1 MRASVIAIA
10 TAIKWRFFIVL
21 LLRSSFYKTSAQ
33 PRAGRA
39 RPVGGWQLA
48 VGSCVERAVLTLPR
62 HKRQQTTGTSNLVKH
77 SPRNPAPTANRQP
90 PTQPVIMP
98 RMLFRRL
105 VLFCSL
111 ALASAASGQQKVI
124 VLGFDGV
131 DARYTEQWMN
141 EGKLPNLA
149 RLRQTGT
156 FRPLTPTTPA
166 QTPVSWSTF
175 STGIDPGR
183 TGIFDFLRR
192 DPKTYLP
199 VFAAFDET
207 TEPLLLGKRNPIA
220 FAAAVLILFALLCGA
235 SAALGRRKLAMV
247 LIACGILLAPA
258 VFFAVQK
265 YVPEALPGVI
275 NRRQGIPF
283 WEAAANKGKKAT
295 IVHVPVTFPATDFHE
310 GHMLSGL
317 GVPDVSGR
325 VGKPFYF
332 TSELDFQRGGSNE
345 FSIDVVQLEDN
356 RGVIQTQIQ
365 GPPNKLFGNPPY
377 ISIPMTITV
386 AEDRN
391 SIQIEVSE
399 QKLTLKAGEWTGWVN
414 FVFPFNPLIK
424 VKGISRFHLLSVQP
438 EVKLYLSPINF
449 DPRSLPP
456 GFKVSS
462 PSDWAPQLAKEHG
475 PYKTLG
481 WQIDTWA
488 ISEGF
493 ATEKIFWDDM
503 EWTVAQSRK
512 MFEALLQRDDDL
524 IVQCFEFPD
533 RVGHVFWRIVDP
545 KHPAYDA
552 KLAAQWGDALLRS
565 YQLMDEIV
573 GDAMKAAERK
583 NALLLIAS
591 DHGFASFRKHVHY
604 NTWLVLNGYMTL
616 KTGVQVKDR
625 NLEMLFDQGQFW
637 ENVDWSKT
645 RAYAMGLG
653 EVYVNL
659 KGRESQGVVNPGP
672 EYDALKKELQQ
683 KLVAMVDPETGER
696 PVRRVVTREQAYR
709 QFDPN
714 MIPDLFVMNNDGYRV
729 SWQTSLGGVPKQVFE
744 PNKAVWSGDH
754 CSVDPEIVKGIFF
767 TNRKLTTTR
776 APYIADVY
784 PTVLGALGVAAPY
797 TLDGVELR

>member
-1 MRASVIAIA
+1 
-10 TAIKWRFFIVL
+10 
-21 LLRSSFYKTSAQ
+21 
-33 PRAGRA
+33 
-39 RPVGGWQLA
+39 
-48 VGSCVERAVLTLPR
+48 
-62 HKRQQTTGTSNLVKH
+62 
-77 SPRNPAPTANRQP
+77 
-90 PTQPVIMP
+90 MP
-98 RMLFRRL
+98 RMLLRRL
-105 VLFCSL
+105 MFLSAAAL
-111 ALASAASGQQKVI
+111 ALVANAQQKVI

-131 DARYTEQWMN
+131 DANYTERWMN

-149 RLRQTGT
+149 RLRANGT
-156 FRPLTPTTPA
+156 FRPLLPTIPA

-175 STGIDPGR
+175 STGVDPGR

-207 TEPLLLGKRNPIA
+207 TEPFLLGKRNPIVS
-220 FAAAVLILFALLCGA
+220 AAVVALLFAII
-235 SAALGRRKLAMV
+235 AA
-247 LIACGILLAPA
+247 ILLAA
-258 VFFAVQK
+258 RKRAGGLIVLLIGLGLGAGAFFAVQK
-265 YVPEALPGVI
+265 YIPEKRPGVI

-283 WEAAANKGKKAT
+283 WDVASKAGKKAT
-295 IVHVPVTFPATDFHE
+295 IVHVPVTFPATDFDG

-325 VGKPFYF
+325 VGKPFFF
-332 TSELDFQRGGSNE
+332 TSELDFKRAGSNE
-345 FSIDVVQLEDN
+345 FSIEVVQLEDN
-356 RGVIQTQIQ
+356 KGVVQTTIQ
-365 GPPNKLFGNPPY
+365 GPPNKLFGDPPY
-377 ISIPMTITV
+377 ISIPMTITI

-391 SIQIEVSE
+391 SIEIEVSG
-399 QKLTLKAGEWTGWVN
+399 KKYPLKPGQWTGWAE

-424 VKGISRFHLLSVQP
+424 IHGISRFHLLSVQP

-456 GFKVSS
+456 GFKISG
-462 PSDWAPQLAKEHG
+462 PTDWAPQLAKEHG
-475 PYKTLG
+475 PFKTLG

-493 ATEKIFWDDM
+493 ATEQIFWDDM
-503 EWTVAQSRK
+503 QWTVTQSRK
-512 MFEALLQRDDDL
+512 IFNSLLQRDDDL

-533 RVGHVFWRIVDP
+533 RVGHVFWRVVDP

-552 KLAAQWGDALLRS
+552 KLAAEWGDALLKT

-583 NALLLIAS
+583 NALLIVAS
-591 DHGFASFRKHVHY
+591 DHGFASFRRSVHY

-616 KTGVQVKDR
+616 KSGVQVKDR
-625 NLEMLFDQGQFW
+625 NVEMLFDQGQFW

-653 EVYVNL
+653 EVYINV
-659 KGRESQGVVNPGP
+659 KGREAQGIVEPGAD
-672 EYDALKKELQQ
+672 YDALKKELQTR
-683 KLVAMVDPETGER
+683 LVAMVDPETNEH
-696 PVRRVVTREQAYR
+696 PVRRVLTREQAYK

-729 SWQTSLGGVPKQVFE
+729 SWQTSLGGVPKVLFE
-744 PNKAVWSGDH
+744 DNKAVWSGDH

-767 TNRKLTTTR
+767 TNRKLATEH

-784 PTVLGALGVAAPY
+784 PTVLGALGVKAPY
-797 TLDGVELR
+797 ELDGVELR

>member
-1 MRASVIAIA
+1 M
-10 TAIKWRFFIVL
+10 VL
-21 LLRSSFYKTSAQ
+21 
-33 PRAGRA
+33 
-39 RPVGGWQLA
+39 
-48 VGSCVERAVLTLPR
+48 
-62 HKRQQTTGTSNLVKH
+62 
-77 SPRNPAPTANRQP
+77 
-90 PTQPVIMP
+90 
-98 RMLFRRL
+98 RRL
-105 VLFCSL
+105 IL
-111 ALASAASGQQKVI
+111 AAALVFAAAAGAQQQKVI

-131 DARYTEQWMN
+131 DANYTERWMN

-149 RLRQTGT
+149 KLRASGT
-156 FRPLTPTTPA
+156 FRPLLPTTPA

-175 STGIDPGR
+175 STGVDPGR

-207 TEPLLLGKRNPIA
+207 TEPFLLGKRNPIA
-220 FAAAVLILFALLCGA
+220 FAAAVTLLFALIAAVLLMRRRRVGGLVLLA
-235 SAALGRRKLAMV
+235 IGVALGAGTF
-247 LIACGILLAPA
+247 AA
-258 VFFAVQK
+258 VKK
-265 YVPEALPGVI
+265 YIPEKRPGVI
-275 NRRQGIPF
+275 NRRQGTPF
-283 WEAAANKGKKAT
+283 WEVASQAGKKAT
-295 IVHVPVTFPATDFHE
+295 IIHVPVTFPATDFGHGDHQ

-332 TSELDFQRGGSNE
+332 TSELDFKRAGTNE
-345 FSIDVVQLEDN
+345 FSIEVVQLEDN
-356 RGVIQTQIQ
+356 KGVIQTVIQ
-365 GPPNKLFGNPPY
+365 GPPNKLFGDPPY

-386 AEDRN
+386 ADDRN
-391 SIQIEVSE
+391 SIEIEVSG
-399 QKLTLKAGEWTGWVN
+399 KKYPLKAGEWTGWAD

-424 VKGISRFHLLSVQP
+424 IRGISRFHLLSVQP

-456 GFKVSS
+456 GFKISG
-462 PSDWAPQLAKEHG
+462 PTDWAPQLAKELG

-512 MFEALLQRDDDL
+512 IFNSLLQRDDDL
-524 IVQCFEFPD
+524 LVQCFEFPD

-552 KLAAQWGDALLRS
+552 KLAAEWGDALLRS

-573 GDAMKAAERK
+573 GDAMSAAERK
-583 NALLLIAS
+583 NALLIVAS
-591 DHGFASFRKHVHY
+591 DHGFASFRRHVHY

-625 NLEMLFDQGQFW
+625 NVEMLFDQGQFW

-653 EVYVNL
+653 EMYVNL
-659 KGRESQGVVNPGP
+659 KGREAQGIVEPGAD
-672 EYDALKKELQQ
+672 YDALKKELQTR
-683 KLVAMVDPETGER
+683 LVAMVDPETNEH
-696 PVRRVVTREQAYR
+696 PVRRVLTREEAYKK
-709 QFDPN
+709 FDPN
-714 MIPDLFVMNNDGYRV
+714 MIPDLFIMNNDGYRV
-729 SWQTSLGGVPKQVFE
+729 SWQTSLGGVPKALFE
-744 PNKAVWSGDH
+744 DNKAVWSGDH

-767 TNRKLTTTR
+767 TNRKLATER

-784 PTVLGALGVAAPY
+784 PTVLGALGVKAPY
-797 TLDGVELR
+797 ELDGVELR